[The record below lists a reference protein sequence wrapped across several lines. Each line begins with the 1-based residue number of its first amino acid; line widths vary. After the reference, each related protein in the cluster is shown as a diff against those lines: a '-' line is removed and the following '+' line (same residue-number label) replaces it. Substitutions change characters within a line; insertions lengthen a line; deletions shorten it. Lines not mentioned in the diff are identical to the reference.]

1 VHIVIAEDD
10 ALVRAGLAALL
21 RGEGF
26 EVTAVPDGERARE
39 LVETG
44 PSDVAILDVR
54 MPPTHTDEGIRT
66 AVAIR
71 ESRPRFPVLVLSAW
85 VERTFATELMGRDAS
100 GVGYLLK
107 DQVGHVEEFLDAL
120 DRVARGETAVDA
132 DVVAQ
137 LFARDR
143 AARALDVITER
154 EREVLS
160 LMAQGLG
167 NHMIATRLFVTEGA
181 VHKHIRNVFGKLD
194 LAPGDGSD
202 RRVAAVL
209 RYLESDGR

>member
-1 VHIVIAEDD
+1 MHIVIAEDD

>member
-1 VHIVIAEDD
+1 MHIVIAEDD
-10 ALVRAGLAALL
+10 ALLRAGLAALL

-107 DQVGHVEEFLDAL
+107 DRVGHVEEFLDAL